1 MIPLGKIQRRIWRL
15 FLVKPSTFTTT
26 ELCRAVFP
34 RSRGI
39 VTDKH
44 RHSVRRA
51 ALRVAAPVGRSIS
64 GKGRPLLW
72 KAKTADKAVD
82 YCYISL

>member
-1 MIPLGKIQRRIWRL
+1 MIPLGKIQRRIWRV
-15 FLVKPSTFTTT
+15 FLIRPSVFTTT

-51 ALRVAAPVGRSIS
+51 ALAVARPVGRSNS
-64 GKGRPLLW
+64 GRGRPMLW
-72 KAKTADKAVD
+72 RAK
-82 YCYISL
+82 

>member
-1 MIPLGKIQRRIWRL
+1 MISLGKIQRRIWRV
-15 FLVKPSTFTTT
+15 FLIRPSVFTTT

-34 RSRGI
+34 RSGGI

-51 ALRVAAPVGRSIS
+51 ALRVATPVGRSSS
-64 GKGRPLLW
+64 GRGRPLLW
-72 KAKTADKAVD
+72 KARNDR
-82 YCYISL
+82 